1 MESLLNFWRSM
12 RQSIV
17 TLATTQ
23 LSDGSAWAKCWQV
36 LGPEGRNLRMNCGSY
51 KFLLIQL
58 YLMNGLNCKL
68 QGKDLFVHQ
77 IENLVKVF
85 MRKLQFLSSQL
96 ESNTLSHMQTR
107 KEVTPLSDNLNR
119 YQSMLGA
126 LNVEGF
132 FINFCLKLELIDL
145 QSDAVLAEQFKSD
158 SLLNYFSKL
167 VSRRI
172 TNN

>member
-1 MESLLNFWRSM
+1 
-12 RQSIV
+12 
-17 TLATTQ
+17 
-23 LSDGSAWAKCWQV
+23 
-36 LGPEGRNLRMNCGSY
+36 
-51 KFLLIQL
+51 
-58 YLMNGLNCKL
+58 MNGLNCKL